1 MLIVADENI
10 PQVKEAFGAFGEVKL
25 LAGRSIT
32 NKDLKDADVL
42 LVRSVTKVNKDL
54 LDNTN
59 IKFVATATIGTDH
72 IDKDYLKEKNIAF
85 ADAAGCNAYS
95 VAEYVLCAVT
105 FLFSELNKKFNESS
119 IGIIGYGNIGK
130 KVAKFTRA
138 LGFRVLINDPPL
150 QREGYP
156 EDFCSL
162 DEALA
167 CDVVTFHVP
176 LNKSGIDKTFHLLDE
191 NNIELIKE
199 GALLINT
206 SRGPVVD
213 NKILKKRLLEKKE
226 LITVLD
232 VWEDEPKIDTK
243 LLELVNIGTPHIAG
257 YSYEGKIN
265 STVFIYNKFC
275 DYMNVKPSWQPVLS
289 KVENSVITIEPSE
302 QIEELLNKIC
312 KKVYDINE
320 DSLLLKKAKNYN
332 PDELGKYF
340 DSLRKHYRIRREF
353 NNYSIQLV
361 SNENETIKKILETLR
376 FRIL

>member
-1 MLIVADENI
+1 MLIIADENI
-10 PQVKEAFGAFGEVKL
+10 PQVKEAFCAFGEVKL

-32 NKDLKDADVL
+32 KNDLKDADVL

-54 LDNTN
+54 LENTN

-85 ADAAGCNAYS
+85 ADASGCNAYS
-95 VAEYVLCAVT
+95 VAEYVICAVSSI
-105 FLFSELNKKFNESS
+105 FNELDKKFSESS

-130 KVAKFTRA
+130 KVAKFARA
-138 LGFRVLINDPPL
+138 LGFKVLINDPPL

-156 EDFCSL
+156 EKFCSL
-162 DEALA
+162 NEALS

-191 NNIELIKE
+191 HNIGLIKE
-199 GALLINT
+199 GAILINS

-213 NKILKKRLLEKKE
+213 NQILKKRLIEKKD

-232 VWEDEPKIDTK
+232 VWEDEPKIDTQ
-243 LLELVNIGTPHIAG
+243 LLDLVKIGTPHIAG

-275 DYMNVKPSWQPVLS
+275 DYMNVKPSWQPVVN
-289 KVENSVITIEPSE
+289 KVENSVITVDVNESIEKVLNKVCKKIYDIKEDS
-302 QIEELLNKIC
+302 ELLKR
-312 KKVYDINE
+312 
-320 DSLLLKKAKNYN
+320 AKNYN
-332 PDELGKYF
+332 PDEFGKYF

-353 NNYSIQLV
+353 NNYSIKLN
-361 SNENETIKKILETLR
+361 NENEMVKKIFEALR

>member
-1 MLIVADENI
+1 MLIIADENI
-10 PQVKEAFGAFGEVKL
+10 PQVKEAFSAFGDVKL

-32 NKDLKDADVL
+32 KGDLKDADVL

-54 LDNTN
+54 LEGTN

-85 ADAAGCNAYS
+85 ADASGCNAYS
-95 VAEYVLCAVT
+95 VAEYVICAVT
-105 FLFSELNKKFNESS
+105 SIFYKLGKKFSESS

-138 LGFRVLINDPPL
+138 LGFKVLINDPPL

-156 EDFCSL
+156 EEFCSL
-162 DEALA
+162 DETLL

-191 NNIELIKE
+191 SNIGLIKK
-199 GALLINT
+199 GAILINS

-213 NKILKKRLLEKKE
+213 NQVLKRRLVEKKD
-226 LITVLD
+226 LITILD
-232 VWEDEPKIDTK
+232 VWENEPKIDTQ
-243 LLELVNIGTPHIAG
+243 LLDLVNIGTPHIAG

-275 DYMNVKPSWQPVLS
+275 DYMNVKPSWQPVVNE
-289 KVENSVITIEPSE
+289 VENSLITI
-302 QIEELLNKIC
+302 
-312 KKVYDINE
+312 DINE
-320 DSLLLKKAKNYN
+320 SIEKMLNEVCKKIYDIEEDSHLLKQAKNYN
-332 PDELGKYF
+332 PDDFGIYF

-353 NNYSIQLV
+353 NNYTIKL
-361 SNENETIKKILETLR
+361 NEENDVIKKIFEALR